1 MAVIIAG
8 KGAYDLSKVF
18 KMYVIDDT
26 DNYFLCICYPF
37 LDDEKGAGWTECLP
51 LNKDTDG
58 EALLTYLVQAK
69 ESDVILVWEEVLKS
83 FRKERKEEEGEVQRL
98 KEEVERLR
106 RENEGLREENKGLR
120 LQIEALEDA
129 NAAEVA
135 AADREIEEIMEGL
148 SLIHISEPTRPY

>member
-69 ESDVILVWEEVLKS
+69 ESDVILVWEDLLKN
-83 FRKERKEEEGEVQRL
+83 FRKSERRGEEEVQLR
-98 KEEVERLR
+98 EEVERLR
-106 RENEGLREENKGLR
+106 SEVERLRKDYCMLMNDLN
-120 LQIEALEDA
+120 ALERRLADD
-129 NAAEVA
+129 EGDEDDEDELIPVA
-135 AADREIEEIMEGL
+135 VDDD
-148 SLIHISEPTRPY
+148 